1 MQQYISNRESE
12 IDDIIMF
19 AALEAIYF
27 DTVTPIAQKIRDAGI
42 DLLQVNWQIE
52 ADSYWE
58 PCEDY
63 AEMTAQR

>member
-1 MQQYISNRESE
+1 MKNRESE
-12 IDDIIMF
+12 IDDTIVF

-27 DTVTPIAQKIRDAGI
+27 DTLTPIAQKMRDAGI
-42 DLLQVNWQIE
+42 DLLQVNWQSE

-63 AEMTAQR
+63 AEMTVQR